1 MKRQTLTINS
11 VEFELFKPA
20 AGVSVK
26 FTGFTGKGT
35 DYDEI
40 KSVYGHPSDTKVSIW
55 HSWCDWCRES
65 NKYGI
70 PCELWIE
77 SHTCMMFSI
86 GGKVQYGGH
95 VYKLFITKGHNRAF
109 LVE

>member
-11 VEFELFKPA
+11 VEFELFKAA

-26 FTGFTGKGT
+26 FTGKGT

-40 KSVYGHPSDTKVSIW
+40 KSAYGRPSDTKVTIW

-65 NKYGI
+65 NKNGI

-77 SHTCMMFSI
+77 SHTCMTFSI
-86 GGKVQYGGH
+86 GGTVQYGGH
-95 VYKLFITKGHNRAF
+95 VYKLWITKGHNRAF
-109 LVE
+109 LVA

>member
-11 VEFELFKPA
+11 VEFEVFKVA

-40 KSVYGHPSDTKVSIW
+40 KSAYGRPSDTKVIIW
-55 HSWCDWCRES
+55 HSWCDWCRET
-65 NKYGI
+65 NKNGI

-77 SHTCMMFSI
+77 SHNCMKFSI

-95 VYKLFITKGHNRAF
+95 VYKLWITKGHNRAF
-109 LVE
+109 LVA